1 MENTAFLN
9 YLKYEKRY
17 SKHTITAYQCD
28 LEQFFAFLKD
38 QYEIITTWQEIF
50 LKYENNPKDNPKPST
65 LIRSWLVSIMRKDA
79 AASSLHRKVSTLR
92 TYHKFLCQTKALKE
106 LPFPSIPLPK
116 KQVRLPVFVE
126 AKALEKEN
134 LEEKIAFPAG
144 FVGLRDFL
152 ILELLYYTGMRRSEL
167 LGLTWKQVDWSAQQ
181 IVVLGKG
188 GKTRWMPIS
197 KELIAALNAYQKLV
211 DESFGAIKTEV
222 ILLTDKG
229 KPLYPKFVYN
239 KVKYYL
245 SIVTTIKKRS
255 PHVLRHSFATHLA
268 NNGADLN
275 AIKELL
281 GHSSLAAT
289 QIYTH
294 NSIEHLKQVYQQAHP
309 KAKKK

>member
-1 MENTAFLN
+1 MEITAFLN

-17 SKHTITAYQCD
+17 SKHTIAAYQCD
-28 LEQFFAFLKD
+28 LEQFFAFLRDKYD
-38 QYEIITTWQEIF
+38 TITTWQEIF
-50 LKYENNPKDNPKPST
+50 LQYENNPKTNPKPST
-65 LIRSWLVSIMRKDA
+65 LIRSWLVSIMQKGA
-79 AASSLHRKVSTLR
+79 VASSLHRKVSTLR
-92 TYHKFLCQTKALKE
+92 TYHKFLCQTKVLKE
-106 LPFPSIPLPK
+106 LPFPSITLPK
-116 KQVRLPVFVE
+116 KKERLPVFVE
-126 AKALEKEN
+126 AKALEN

-167 LGLTWKQVDWSAQQ
+167 LGLTWQQVNWKAQQ

-188 GKTRWMPIS
+188 GKTRLLPIS
-197 KELIAALNAYQKLV
+197 KELIIALEAYQKLV
-211 DESFGAIKTEV
+211 DETFGAIEEAV

-239 KVKYYL
+239 KVKHYL
-245 SIVTTIKKRS
+245 SIITTIKKRS

-309 KAKKK
+309 KAQKK

>member
-1 MENTAFLN
+1 MDTSSFLN

-17 SKHTITAYQCD
+17 SKHTIAAYKRD
-28 LEQFFAFLKD
+28 LEQFSSFVQEQKNPPV
-38 QYEIITTWQEIF
+38 TWQDIF
-50 LKYENNPKDNPKPST
+50 LRYEEDTRTNTKPSI
-65 LIRSWLVSIMRKDA
+65 LIRSWLVSIMRKGA
-79 AASSLHRKVSTLR
+79 AASSIHRKVSSLR

-106 LPFPSIPLPK
+106 RPFPSIPLPK
-116 KQVRLPVFVE
+116 KQERLPVFVE
-126 AKALEKEN
+126 AKALEK
-134 LEEKIAFPAG
+134 LEEKIAFPDG

-167 LGLTWKQVDWSAQQ
+167 LALTWKQVNWNAQQ
-181 IVVLGKG
+181 ITVLGKG
-188 GKTRWMPIS
+188 GKTRLLPIS
-197 KELIAALNAYQKLV
+197 KELITSLKTYQKLV
-211 DESFGAIKTEV
+211 DETFGAITEEA

-239 KVKYYL
+239 KVKHYL
-245 SIVTTIKKRS
+245 SIITTIKKRS